1 MRLRSPEYC
10 GRIDKAVMAVGTT
23 TVVLVL
29 SAIGLGAAGGIS
41 HSAAQGTAT
50 DVAYVEAVSGRV
62 VASSQGSP
70 APLDVLD
77 IISDRTRLDLPA
89 NSELRIC
96 HYRTRKLLTLRG
108 PLKAS
113 ISASGV
119 TAEGGKAVDASA
131 ESCAAPVVSTF
142 QGGFVSRT
150 VALTTTRVPLRPT
163 IKVVN
168 GGTKAIRKIAL
179 WDAMQQKI
187 LVTFERNVA
196 RPILDDG
203 RSYLLIVERT
213 DGSELKMML
222 EAGTGTQ
229 TGPLI
234 VVVR

>member
-1 MRLRSPEYC
+1 
-10 GRIDKAVMAVGTT
+10 MAVGTT

-70 APLDVLD
+70 ALLDVLD
-77 IISDRTRLDLPA
+77 IISDRTRLDLAA

-150 VALTTTRVPLRPT
+150 VALATTRVPLRPT

-168 GGTKAIRKIAL
+168 DGTKAIRKIAL
-179 WDAMQQKI
+179 WDAMQQTV
-187 LVTFERNVA
+187 LVTFDRNVA

-203 RSYLLIVERT
+203 RSYLLVVERT

-222 EAGTGTQ
+222 EAGKGTQ

>member
-1 MRLRSPEYC
+1 MRPRSPEYC
-10 GRIDKAVMAVGTT
+10 GRIEKAAMAVGTT

-96 HYRTRKLLTLRG
+96 HYRMRKLLTLRG

-113 ISASGV
+113 ISTSGV

-150 VALTTTRVPLRPT
+150 FALTSTRVPLRPT

-187 LVTFERNVA
+187 LVTFDRNVA

-203 RSYLLIVERT
+203 QSYLLVVERT
-213 DGSELKMML
+213 DGSDLKMML
-222 EAGTGTQ
+222 EASTGTQ

-234 VVVR
+234 VVIR